1 MRMRTLAV
9 WTATI
14 CLSGVGA
21 LEAQPGGR
29 RGGMSTGMGFG
40 VSPEQVFSLLAFD
53 EKLNVTDKQLIAL
66 REALKPLYV
75 EQREMMAGMFS
86 GAGGSGVRDFQAMRE
101 AFREQQSEMRDKIM
115 GALATALTGEQ
126 IEGLK
131 AQLQQGP
138 RRRGGQ
144 RGSDGPRGGGPQGGG
159 F

>member
-14 CLSGVGA
+14 CLSGVGV

-29 RGGMSTGMGFG
+29 RGGMSGGMGSG

-66 REALKPLYV
+66 REALRPLYA
-75 EQREMMAGMFS
+75 ERRQMMAEMFGGARGS
-86 GAGGSGVRDFQAMRE
+86 GARDFQAMRE
-101 AFREQQSEMRDKIM
+101 AFREQQSEMADKIM

-126 IEGLK
+126 IEALR

-138 RRRGGQ
+138 RQRGGP